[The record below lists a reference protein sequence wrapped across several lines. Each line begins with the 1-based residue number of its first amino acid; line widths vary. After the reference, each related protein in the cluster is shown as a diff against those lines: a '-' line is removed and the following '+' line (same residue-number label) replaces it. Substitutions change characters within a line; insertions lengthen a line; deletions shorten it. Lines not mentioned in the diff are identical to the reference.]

1 MTADH
6 VPQKLFKYF
15 QVHRRIAIAFSGG
28 VDSSYLLYA
37 AKTCNI
43 DVRAYIVENPFRSP
57 VERRNSEAVCE
68 LLGVHPTV
76 LEINTLDDP
85 SITANPP
92 ERCYL
97 RKKFVFSAIVRRAW
111 RDGFK
116 LIADATNAT
125 DDPAGRPGMRALD
138 ELGILSPLRICG
150 IGKKDLRMLSREAG
164 LPTWDL
170 PSDSCLATRIPH
182 GTEITEALL
191 TRTESAEEELHS
203 LGLRDIRVR
212 YRDGGAVLEVTDA
225 ESSVLDSNKERVEEI
240 LLKYYPA
247 VTYSVRTPGP

>member
-1 MTADH
+1 MDDRTVPPSLRDFLTAH
-6 VPQKLFKYF
+6 G
-15 QVHRRIAIAFSGG
+15 RIAVAFSGG
-28 VDSSYLLYA
+28 ADSAYLLYA
-37 AKTCNI
+37 AKRYSA
-43 DVRAYIVENPFRSP
+43 DVRAYTVKSPFQTRASTERAVSLAESMGADITVIDADVLSDPLIRSNP
-57 VERRNSEAVCE
+57 
-68 LLGVHPTV
+68 T
-76 LEINTLDDP
+76 D
-85 SITANPP
+85 
-92 ERCYL
+92 RCYHC
-97 RKKFVFSAIVRRAW
+97 KRRIFQTIIGCAS
-111 RDGFK
+111 RDGYDVV
-116 LIADATNAT
+116 ADATNAT

-138 ELGILSPLRICG
+138 ELDILSPLRICG

-191 TRTESAEEELHS
+191 TRTESAEEELRS

-225 ESSVLDSNKERVEEI
+225 ESSVLDSNKERVEET